1 MKQIVREVTN
11 YLIDSQVGA
20 AWYETYEN
28 RKYWLSAHN
37 SKTHWKIRKST
48 EEWANEQAECRVI
61 SVLRTLWK
69 PKHNYV
75 Y

>member
-28 RKYWLSAHN
+28 REYWLSAHN
-37 SKTHWKIRKST
+37 SKTLENKEVDR
-48 EEWANEQAECRVI
+48 RVG
-61 SVLRTLWK
+61 
-69 PKHNYV
+69 
-75 Y
+75 